1 MNSAIPSYSMDAEQ
15 AVLGGLLLSNDK
27 WDDVSLLL
35 TEHNFYSYAHKQIYI
50 AIRDLI
56 SHQQSADI
64 ITVERKLSEQG
75 VLDECGGLGYL
86 AELCKDTPSASN
98 IMAYVDIVRTDSQS
112 RMLFSLGNTLR
123 TETVNINSKE
133 KLDALIEHTEKT
145 LTEITFNHAEIETA
159 VDLNQVMTTMLDR
172 MDKSCKDKTSIT
184 GIPFGITRL
193 DNHTSGAQNSDLIIL
208 AARPS
213 MGKTA
218 LSLKFAE
225 SALTKETS
233 IVQYYSLEMPAEQ
246 LMQRFIAMRAR
257 VSNQKIRH
265 ATQLNE
271 EDWPKIGE
279 AISYIDNNW
288 VGRLILDDSSYLTP
302 QLLRSRV
309 RRNARK
315 YGQPALIIVDYLQ
328 LMADPTF
335 KNGNNRTQEISS
347 ISRSLKA
354 LAKEMDCPVIA
365 LSQLNRN
372 LEQRADKRPVQADLR
387 ESGSIEQ
394 DADVILFIYRDE
406 VYHSQ
411 TELPGIAE
419 IIIGKQRNG
428 PIGTVLARFN
438 GELTLFEDLTE
449 NEYQRLAN

>member
-1 MNSAIPSYSMDAEQ
+1 
-15 AVLGGLLLSNDK
+15 
-27 WDDVSLLL
+27 
-35 TEHNFYSYAHKQIYI
+35 
-50 AIRDLI
+50 
-56 SHQQSADI
+56 
-64 ITVERKLSEQG
+64 
-75 VLDECGGLGYL
+75 
-86 AELCKDTPSASN
+86 
-98 IMAYVDIVRTDSQS
+98 
-112 RMLFSLGNTLR
+112 
-123 TETVNINSKE
+123 
-133 KLDALIEHTEKT
+133 
-145 LTEITFNHAEIETA
+145 
-159 VDLNQVMTTMLDR
+159 
-172 MDKSCKDKTSIT
+172 
-184 GIPFGITRL
+184 
-193 DNHTSGAQNSDLIIL
+193 
-208 AARPS
+208 

-218 LSLKFAE
+218 LPLKFAE

-257 VSNQKIRH
+257 VPNQKIRH
-265 ATQLNE
+265 ATQLHD
-271 EDWPKIGE
+271 EDWAKIGE
-279 AISYIDNNW
+279 AIAYINDHW

-309 RRNARK
+309 RCNARK

-406 VYHSQ
+406 VYHTQ
-411 TELPGIAE
+411 TEWPGMAE

>member
-1 MNSAIPSYSMDAEQ
+1 
-15 AVLGGLLLSNDK
+15 
-27 WDDVSLLL
+27 
-35 TEHNFYSYAHKQIYI
+35 
-50 AIRDLI
+50 
-56 SHQQSADI
+56 
-64 ITVERKLSEQG
+64 
-75 VLDECGGLGYL
+75 
-86 AELCKDTPSASN
+86 
-98 IMAYVDIVRTDSQS
+98 MAYVDIVRTDSQS

-145 LTEITFNHAEIETA
+145 LTEITFNHAETETA
-159 VDLNQVMTTMLDR
+159 VDLNQVMMTVLDR

-193 DNHTSGAQNSDLIIL
+193 DNHTSGAQKSDLIIL

-257 VSNQKIRH
+257 VPNQKIRH
-265 ATQLNE
+265 ATQLHD
-271 EDWPKIGE
+271 EDWAKIGE
-279 AISYIDNNW
+279 AIAYINDHW

-302 QLLRSRV
+302 QLLRSRE

-315 YGQPALIIVDYLQ
+315 YGQPTLIIVDYLQ

-406 VYHSQ
+406 VYHTQ
-411 TELPGIAE
+411 TEWPGMAE